1 MIVKAVVDGKVVRLT
16 LSRGLAQAWRQ
27 NHGRVMTEQQA
38 IEFVERKR
46 REHALRSAKPYLES
60 RP

>member
-1 MIVKAVVDGKVVRLT
+1 
-16 LSRGLAQAWRQ
+16 
-27 NHGRVMTEQQA
+27 MTDQQA
-38 IEFVERKR
+38 IEFVEGKR